1 MSGLSTPPTELVL
14 SHRLVL
20 EQGNQSMKDLELI
33 RRCLVEESVGFHPA
47 MTLAYQI
54 PGVHHLRLVQMVH
67 EGRRRLDVQML
78 LE

>member
-1 MSGLSTPPTELVL
+1 MPPSELVL
-14 SHRLVL
+14 RHRLVL
-20 EQGNQSMKDLELI
+20 DQENHSTKYLEPI
-33 RRCLVEESVGFHPA
+33 QRCLVEVSVGFHPA

-67 EGRRRLDVQML
+67 ECSRRLDVQML